1 MEQSR
6 EQSLKYV
13 QGGLYFP
20 ELPQT
25 HHGQHWNDME
35 LDRTDG
41 QVKLSILLT
50 ACNSE
55 MCTEMEGL
63 MMVRCLWH
71 THRKLGSLLETV
83 FLISE
88 DSRGVLAQSQLL
100 SEICDSLKPAQ
111 YRVLHSCLGANI
123 PAKWGMTKLGP
134 LLFLDSFHQAAPA
147 RVSIRNKHPVWKLIR
162 LAGWVFSLL
171 SSWYPCWCFLIP
183 SPVPQECYCCEL
195 RFCMCFQE
203 YPLETEGSSVTL
215 HVLVETGVLLAR
227 RLRSAAVWGRGDSS
241 WSNTNCIWSLSVN

>member
-50 ACNSE
+50 ACSSK

-63 MMVRCLWH
+63 MMVAVSDTLTENWGVCWKLYFSSVKIPSGFWPSLNCCQRSVIQACSVPCLAFLSGCKH
-71 THRKLGSLLETV
+71 TCKVGNDKAWPTAVPRFLPPGST
-83 FLISE
+83 
-88 DSRGVLAQSQLL
+88 RA
-100 SEICDSLKPAQ
+100 
-111 YRVLHSCLGANI
+111 CL
-123 PAKWGMTKLGP
+123 
-134 LLFLDSFHQAAPA
+134 
-147 RVSIRNKHPVWKLIR
+147 SIRNKHPVWKLIR

-171 SSWYPCWCFLIP
+171 SAWYPCWCFLIP

-203 YPLETEGSSVTL
+203 YALETEGSSVTL

-227 RLRSAAVWGRGDSS
+227 RLRSAAVWGRGVSS
-241 WSNTNCIWSLSVN
+241 WSNTNCIWSLSAN